1 MAVPQSVRIAG
12 RSYVPSP
19 ADRGVAVLLTAA
31 SWVLARLPAMV
42 HEGQRGELVRT
53 LAEARD
59 LVVEVHTKP
68 AVILIRDGERALVK
82 IPARREGTV

>member
-1 MAVPQSVRIAG
+1 MPMPQSVRIAG
-12 RSYVPSP
+12 KQFVPG

-31 SWVLARLPAMV
+31 SWVLVRLPGQV
-42 HEGQRGELVRT
+42 VETQRGELVKT

-68 AVILIRDGERALVK
+68 AVILIRDGERALIK
-82 IPARREGTV
+82 IPAGGGG